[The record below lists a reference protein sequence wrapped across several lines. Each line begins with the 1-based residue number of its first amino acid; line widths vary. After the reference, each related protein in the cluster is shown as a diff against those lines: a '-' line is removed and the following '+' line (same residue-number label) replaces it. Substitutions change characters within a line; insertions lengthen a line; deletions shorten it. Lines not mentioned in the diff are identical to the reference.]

1 MDSVYGMPGAA
12 GGRGW
17 HLLSTG
23 RADSVLAEPEPAG
36 LLPVWLHGHI
46 AESIH
51 CQHLNNVA
59 FSGVAFSFPCRSAVN
74 EKGCQSLSG

>member
-17 HLLSTG
+17 HLCPLGWLIRWLRSLSQ
-23 RADSVLAEPEPAG
+23 PG
-36 LLPVWLHGHI
+36 LLPVWLHGHM
-46 AESIH
+46 ADSIH

-59 FSGVAFSFPCRSAVN
+59 FSGVVFSFPRRSAAN